1 MQGYNCIIVYSKDRK
16 RVLFCKRLTD
26 PYKDKFNLVGGKI
39 DRNED
44 GFTAAY
50 RELYEETGISK
61 MDVEL
66 HHMMDFTYYNQNCYV
81 EVYVGV
87 LDGYVHLIQE
97 KHPLHWLPVDSDFF
111 DQDVFAGEGNI
122 GHMMEQVKQFG
133 PGVLNCKSSSSV
145 AEISSHDLELADA
158 TEEPRTILCYG
169 DSNTYGFDPLSQ
181 KRHGVNVRWT
191 MVLQKLLGDKYRVI
205 EEGCNGRTAYN
216 YVEECPWKTGDYGM
230 AAILNSHKPI
240 DLMVFMLGTNDLKNL
255 YDATPQTIADAMLNM
270 MNEAATL
277 LLEQQEYV
285 PEFLLISPVEVSDK
299 LKATPFSDQFD
310 QSSAD
315 KSRELADALKQA
327 AANFNFEGKTCHF
340 LNAAD
345 YAVPS
350 KLDCIHMDPDQHQR
364 LAKAICDKI
373 HNEIETSGL
382 F

>member
-1 MQGYNCIIVYSKDRK
+1 
-16 RVLFCKRLTD
+16 
-26 PYKDKFNLVGGKI
+26 
-39 DRNED
+39 
-44 GFTAAY
+44 
-50 RELYEETGISK
+50 
-61 MDVEL
+61 
-66 HHMMDFTYYNQNCYV
+66 
-81 EVYVGV
+81 
-87 LDGYVHLIQE
+87 
-97 KHPLHWLPVDSDFF
+97 
-111 DQDVFAGEGNI
+111 
-122 GHMMEQVKQFG
+122 MEQVKQFG

-373 HNEIETSGL
+373 HNEIEISGL

>member
-1 MQGYNCIIVYSKDRK
+1 MQGYNCIIIYSKDK
-16 RVLFCKRLTD
+16 DRVLFCERLTD

-81 EVYVGV
+81 EVYTGV
-87 LDGYVHLIQE
+87 LEGYVHLIQE

-111 DQDVFAGEGNI
+111 DQEVFAGEGNI
-122 GHMMEQVKQFG
+122 GHMMEQVKQYG
-133 PGVLNCKSSSSV
+133 PGVLDCKTSPATLRSTDSDTS
-145 AEISSHDLELADA
+145 ASEI

-191 MVLQKLLGDKYRVI
+191 MVLQKLLGNRYRVI

-216 YVEECPWKTGDYGM
+216 YVEDCPWKTGDYGM

-240 DLMVFMLGTNDLKNL
+240 DLLVFMLGTNDLKNL

-270 MNEAATL
+270 MNEAAEL

-285 PEFLLISPVEVSDK
+285 PEFLLISPPEVSDR
-299 LKATPFSDQFD
+299 LKGTPFNDQFD
-310 QSSAD
+310 QTSAD
-315 KSRELADALKQA
+315 KSLDLA
-327 AANFNFEGKTCHF
+327 AALRRAAMNFNFQGKRCHF
-340 LNAAD
+340 LNAAA
-345 YAVPS
+345 YVNPS
-350 KLDCIHMDPDQHQR
+350 KHDCIHLDPDQHHR
-364 LAKAICDKI
+364 LAKVVYEKI
-373 HNEIETSGL
+373 HKEISTSGL